1 MHHPHFS
8 WLCPLKYQDEF
19 EFKNHNLFT
28 SGWVGWVLFLFS
40 CWNNRSIMTSLQL
53 PDSSFEKLRT
63 PSTPDLH
70 ARYSGGMEESAW
82 MPKHALEL
90 YWWLLFKAGS
100 EGLKEQTRQHF
111 LCLKARGWWIR
122 ETSGNISNT
131 PPMSQKHCYVY
142 LPHLPSKTDA
152 KWAIMSW
159 QLSKIRITG
168 KQLTV

>member
-1 MHHPHFS
+1 MHHPDFS
-8 WLCPLKYQDEF
+8 WLCPLK
-19 EFKNHNLFT
+19 NIRMNLNSKIIT
-28 SGWVGWVLFLFS
+28 YSHQVGLVGCCFHAGTIGLLWHLYNWL
-40 CWNNRSIMTSLQL
+40 
-53 PDSSFEKLRT
+53 T

-70 ARYSGGMEESAW
+70 AGCSGSTEESAW

-100 EGLKEQTRQHF
+100 EGLKEQTRQHV

-159 QLSKIRITG
+159 QLSKIS
-168 KQLTV
+168 L